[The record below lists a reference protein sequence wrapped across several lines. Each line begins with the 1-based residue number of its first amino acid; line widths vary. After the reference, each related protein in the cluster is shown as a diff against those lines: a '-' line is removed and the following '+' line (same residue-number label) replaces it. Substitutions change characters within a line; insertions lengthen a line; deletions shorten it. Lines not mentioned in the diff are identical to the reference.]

1 MTAPDLA
8 LNGTEGTMMK
18 STVLLVITFAAGTGY
33 ADDAKQPPPPP
44 ATEAKPAEAK
54 PAEAKPAEAKPTE
67 AKPAEAKPTE
77 AKPAEAK
84 PAEAKPAEAK
94 PAEAKP
100 AEAKPAEAKPAEA
113 KPAEAKPAVAKPAEA
128 KPAEAKPAVA
138 KPAEAKPAV
147 AKPAEAKPAV
157 AKPKD
162 APKGTSGAAAEVK
175 AGTGI
180 EKREI
185 VGEATT
191 FPAGTTVWVWSRI
204 TNGGGK
210 IKHVW
215 KHDGKDAWTVVL
227 PVGSKLWST
236 ASRRPIRAAGSW
248 QVDVQ
253 TEAGAS
259 LGTVSF
265 TIQ

>member
-18 STVLLVITFAAGTGY
+18 STVLLVITLAAGTGY

-54 PAEAKPAEAKPTE
+54 PAEAKPTEAKPAEAKPTEAKPTEAKPTEAKPTEAKPTE
-67 AKPAEAKPTE
+67 AKPAEAKPAET
-77 AKPAEAK
+77 KPAEAK

-100 AEAKPAEAKPAEA
+100 AEAKPAEAKP
-113 KPAEAKPAVAKPAEA
+113 
-128 KPAEAKPAVA
+128 
-138 KPAEAKPAV
+138 
-147 AKPAEAKPAV
+147 
-157 AKPKD
+157 KD

-175 AGTGI
+175 AGTGV

-215 KHDGKDAWTVVL
+215 KHDGKDVWTVVL
-227 PVGSKLWST
+227 PVGSKVWST